1 MAYNG
6 KVPKTL
12 DDMTEPDKALW
23 MVLPRWVEHSPEPSE
38 VDTTRSYV

>member
-6 KVPKTL
+6 KVLKTI

-23 MVLPRWVEHSPEPSE
+23 MELPIWVEDSPESSE
-38 VDTTRSYV
+38 MDTTRSYV